1 MLGKLLKYEFF
12 ATGRIFL
19 PLYAAIL
26 IISTVTSFTV
36 QTDSVL
42 LSIVSWFLLA
52 MARFALFIITCVLLI
67 MRFYR
72 NLLKDEGYLMF
83 TLPVNT
89 SILIASKLITACVW
103 CIMSIKVGTLASI
116 IVSRGFVD
124 ISWIVREMFAN
135 LPYFL
140 SYVSILFIV
149 LLVLTFLSTVALC
162 IMHVYFSL
170 AVGQLPPFGK
180 HKILGAIVTYIGF
193 ATVLITTATIIGM
206 SEYFSATFFLTV
218 DTFVVYDPI
227 YPFATDPRMFWTPLN
242 RFLGIVIAFT
252 TIFSAGA
259 FIGTSLILKKK
270 LNLE

>member
-19 PLYAAIL
+19 PLYAGFL
-26 IISTVTSFTV
+26 IISIIVSFTI
-36 QTDSVL
+36 QTDSIL
-42 LSIVSWFLLA
+42 LTIVSWFLLSLV
-52 MARFALFIITCVLLI
+52 RFAVFIITCVLLI

-83 TLPVNT
+83 TLPVKT
-89 SILIASKLITACVW
+89 STLIASKLITACVW

-116 IVSRGFVD
+116 IVSRGFID

-140 SYVSILFIV
+140 NNVSILFIV
-149 LLVLTFLSTVALC
+149 LLVLTFLSIVALC

-193 ATVLITTATIIGM
+193 ATVLIVTATLIGM
-206 SEYFSATFFLTV
+206 SEYFSATFFHTV

-227 YPFATDPRMFWTPLN
+227 YPFATDLSRVWAPLN
-242 RFLGIVIAFT
+242 RFLALVIAFYT
-252 TIFSAGA
+252 FFATVT
-259 FIGTSLILKKK
+259 FIGTSLILKRK